1 MIKKAL
7 LVIISILILGSASI
21 AIAQTQT
28 PISPDPGNNQGSLID
43 DLNANIKKQEELRK
57 KIAAAQA
64 TEKSL
69 ESEIIALNSQIELTR
84 LEIEETQTRLKQL
97 ASDIDDV
104 SLQLDQTKEDIGYTQ
119 SVADLRI
126 RSIYKES
133 YTGELDS
140 FLGSAS
146 FNDFLTRQKYTEV
159 IRDQDLALLET
170 LDSLKKEFS
179 GQKLTLEDKKKKEEK
194 LKADL
199 DSKKSDLASQEASK
213 QYVLGVT
220 KNNEKEYERLLA
232 QVQSEIAAIAR
243 ALGGGGVRLGP
254 VKKGE
259 VIAFQGNTG
268 CSTGSH
274 LHFGLNIGSRYN
286 PVNPKPYLDSGALKW
301 PLSNPTVTQW
311 YGANYWWY
319 MSNFNMP
326 GHNAIDMVQY
336 HGAPILAAESGMA
349 FLSTDSEP
357 CWAFTGTLGKGI
369 VIDHS
374 PPYGTHSGWKTIY
387 WHIQ

>member
-1 MIKKAL
+1 MIKRIF
-7 LVIISILILGSASI
+7 LVIISIFILGSASI
-21 AIAQTQT
+21 AIAQTKTSNPQ
-28 PISPDPGNNQGSLID
+28 DLGSNKGGLID
-43 DLNANIKKQEELRK
+43 DLNANIKKQEELRA

-64 TEKSL
+64 KEKSL
-69 ESEIIALNSQIELTR
+69 ESEITALNSQIALTR

-97 ASDIDDV
+97 SFDIDDV
-104 SLQLDQTKEDIGYTQ
+104 SLKLDQTKEDIGYTQ
-119 SVADLRI
+119 SIADLRI

-133 YTGELDS
+133 YTGGFDA
-140 FLGSAS
+140 FLGTDS
-146 FNDFLTRQKYTEV
+146 FNDFLIRQKYTEV
-159 IRDQDLALLET
+159 IRDQDLALLQT

-199 DSKKSDLASQEASK
+199 DRKKADLAAQESSK
-213 QYVLGVT
+213 QYILGVT
-220 KNNEKEYERLLA
+220 KNDEKEYEKLLA

-274 LHFGLNIGSRYN
+274 LHFGLNIGSGYN
-286 PVNPKPYLDSGALKW
+286 PVNPKPYLDSGVLKW

-319 MSNFNMP
+319 MNNFGMP

-369 VIDHS
+369 IIDHS

>member
-1 MIKKAL
+1 MLKKAL
-7 LVIISILILGSASI
+7 LVTISIFILGSTSI

-28 PISPDPGNNQGSLID
+28 PHSPDSGSNQGSLID

-57 KIAAAQA
+57 KIADAQA
-64 TEKSL
+64 KEKSL
-69 ESEIIALNSQIELTR
+69 ESEIVALNSQIELTR

-126 RSIYKES
+126 RTIYKQS
-133 YTGELDS
+133 YEGSLDS
-140 FLGSAS
+140 FLGSES

-199 DSKKSDLASQEASK
+199 DTKKADLASQESSK

-220 KNNEKEYERLLA
+220 KNNEKEYQRLLS
-232 QVQSEIAAIAR
+232 QVQNEIAAIAR

-259 VIAFQGNTG
+259 VVAFQGNTG

-274 LHFGLNIGSRYN
+274 LHFGLYIGGGA
-286 PVNPKPYLDSGALKW
+286 VNPKPYLDSGALKW
-301 PLSNPTVTQW
+301 PLSSPTVTQW

-319 MSNFNMP
+319 MNNFGIP
-326 GHNAIDMVQY
+326 GHNAIDMITGGWPNGGY
-336 HGAPILAAESGMA
+336 GSPIYAAKDGVA
-349 FLSTDSEP
+349 FLATDASA
-357 CWAFTGTLGKGI
+357 CWLTGTVGKGI
-369 VIDHS
+369 VIEH
-374 PPYGTHSGWKTIY
+374 YNGWKTIY
-387 WHIQ
+387 WHIK